1 MHPWHV
7 FKMEGYLLTYYTL
20 MSSVK
25 ERKGK
30 QKNNTLL
37 KKLEGKVCARHRV
50 LCSGNGN
57 PILAAISLTDRE
69 QQ

>member
-7 FKMEGYLLTYYTL
+7 FRMEGYLLTYYTL

-30 QKNNTLL
+30 QKENTLL
-37 KKLEGKVCARHRV
+37 KNWKGRYVRGTESCAV
-50 LCSGNGN
+50 VMGIQS
-57 PILAAISLTDRE
+57 
-69 QQ
+69 

>member
-1 MHPWHV
+1 MHPWYV

-30 QKNNTLL
+30 QKKIHF

-50 LCSGNGN
+50 LCNGNGN